1 MPAYARKTARR
12 PLPGPGQ
19 GGVGVLRPPR
29 AVVRRDAGLWACE
42 GALRRRGFELV
53 AGADEA
59 GRGACAGPLV
69 IAACVLPDGRRGQ
82 VPDLA
87 DSKLLTPATRE
98 RVYAEVVRRAV
109 AWSVVIVPPGEVDA
123 RGLHVSN
130 IEGMRRAVVALDPRP
145 SYALTD
151 GFPVAGL
158 GVPALAVPKGDAAVA
173 CIAAASVIAK
183 VTRDRIM
190 VRLHDRWPEYD
201 FATHKGYVTPGH
213 AAALADHGPCP
224 EHRFSYIN
232 VRRLSALAGRL
243 DAAALAAALRQPAD
257 PADPVA
263 EPARVERSGNTAE
276 VPGVPDPAV
285 RDDVWVEGVTA

>member
-1 MPAYARKTARR
+1 VAASSRDS
-12 PLPGPGQ
+12 GF
-19 GGVGVLRPPR
+19 LRPPR

-42 GALRRRGFELV
+42 GALRRRGFDPI

-69 IAACVLPDGRRGQ
+69 IAACMLPDGRRGQ
-82 VPDLA
+82 VPGLA
-87 DSKLLTPATRE
+87 DSKLLTAASRE
-98 RVYAEVVRRAV
+98 RVYDEVMRRAL
-109 AWSVVIVPPGEVDA
+109 AWSVVIVPAGEVDA

-130 IEGMRRAVVALDPRP
+130 IEGMRRAFAALDPAA

-158 GVPALAVPKGDAAVA
+158 GMPGLAVPKGDATVA

-190 VRLHDRWPEYD
+190 VGMHEHWPEYD

-213 AAALADHGPCP
+213 AAALAAHGPCP
-224 EHRFSYIN
+224 EHRFSYVN
-232 VRRLSALAGRL
+232 VRRL
-243 DAAALAAALRQPAD
+243 AALSVRLNPTELASVLANQSEG
-257 PADPVA
+257 VG
-263 EPARVERSGNTAE
+263 EPTAE
-276 VPGVPDPAV
+276 V
-285 RDDVWVEGVTA
+285 RDDVFMEGVTA